1 MKRLL
6 PRIAVLA
13 VAAAA
18 VMCELNPQPLP
29 PVEAASGDR
38 DFFDGSAFGVDPDGA
53 AKSLSEGGPAPMA
66 PTGDADAGDGG
77 ASADADADAA
87 DDGPG

>member
-29 PVEAASGDR
+29 PIEAASGDR
-38 DFFDGSAFGVDPDGA
+38 DFFDGSAFGVDRDGA
-53 AKSLSEGGPAPMA
+53 AKTSNEGGPGQMA
-66 PTGDADAGDGG
+66 PNADADAGDAGG
-77 ASADADADAA
+77 DASSDAA
-87 DDGPG
+87 ADG